1 MWSKDDMNSRDKSTK
16 FIELANKRVSRAIKS
31 LKLVANLANRQNYE
45 FTDEQA
51 KKIIKALQKE
61 LDLVKQSFQNA
72 DSDGNA
78 EFKL

>member
-1 MWSKDDMNSRDKSTK
+1 MNSRDKSAK
-16 FIELANKRVSRAIKS
+16 FVELANKRVSRAIKS